1 MNRRVPLSRRT
12 PLAPGRPLAR
22 HSLKAAE
29 KPRKPA
35 RDTGPS
41 RKVRALVL
49 ARDGYA
55 CVRCGKGCGP
65 GIAEYSLQHR
75 KARGVGGDNSLPNLI
90 LLCGSATTGCHGE
103 VEARG
108 NGDPVKRRD
117 DQARGYRLESHQEP
131 GLEPVMY
138 FEREDGPGFT
148 AWLADDG
155 SLVFEAPAGA
165 A

>member
-1 MNRRVPLSRRT
+1 MNRKTPLSRRV
-12 PLAPGRPLAR
+12 PLAPGRPLGR
-22 HSLKAAE
+22 HAPLKAAE
-29 KPRKPA
+29 KPRKPQ

-75 KARGVGGDNSLPNLI
+75 KARGTGGDNSLSNLI
-90 LLCGSATTGCHGE
+90 LLCGSAVTGCHGH

-108 NGDPVKRRD
+108 DPHD
-117 DQARGYRLESHQEP
+117 LAAGYRLESWQEP
-131 GLEPVMY
+131 ALEPVLYASEHGSGACM
-138 FEREDGPGFT
+138 F
-148 AWLADDG
+148 LASDG
-155 SLVFEAPAGA
+155 SLLPESPAGA